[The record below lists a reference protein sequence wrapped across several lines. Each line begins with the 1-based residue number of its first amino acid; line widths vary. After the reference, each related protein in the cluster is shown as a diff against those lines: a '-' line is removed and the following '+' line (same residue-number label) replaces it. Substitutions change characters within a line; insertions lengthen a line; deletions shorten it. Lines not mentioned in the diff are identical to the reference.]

1 MAKRSCG
8 MTRMYFLLLLNVSV
22 VTVNSVVLD
31 DIVQRY
37 VEKVLCLFQQ
47 DMQADWFDHVIQP
60 PTRADG
66 ETSPVQQRH
75 FLLPKLFIWA
85 PVEHFQLQLR
95 CPKHGAAM
103 TGQ

>member
-1 MAKRSCG
+1 MAKRSCE

-66 ETSPVQQRH
+66 ETSPVHQGKVKSAYGPMRPTRPE
-75 FLLPKLFIWA
+75 LI
-85 PVEHFQLQLR
+85 PVSV
-95 CPKHGAAM
+95 A
-103 TGQ
+103 